1 MRSCFTLSSLRA
13 FLHNTRI
20 SVQLHNN
27 NGDDDNDNKVIINII
42 IVVVVVV
49 IITII
54 IIIMLL
60 LNYTTIII
68 KNAEKI
74 NNVDFV
80 FQDKSVGW
88 TALGSL

>member
-1 MRSCFTLSSLRA
+1 
-13 FLHNTRI
+13 
-20 SVQLHNN
+20 
-27 NGDDDNDNKVIINII
+27 
-42 IVVVVVV
+42 
-49 IITII
+49 
-54 IIIMLL
+54 MLL